1 MTPTNSH
8 RNRIICDLRHTG
20 MSASAIAAQVGC
32 TRNAVIGVWNR
43 AGLAAPSP
51 KLRGIPKGGSW

>member
-1 MTPTNSH
+1 MTAPTNSY

-32 TRNAVIGVWNR
+32 TRNAVIGVWWR
-43 AGLAAPSP
+43 AGMAEPNGR
-51 KLRGIPKGGSW
+51 KGIARDRW